1 MADTEAFQDRGSLIN
16 LFACYG
22 KVYAW
27 DVDDVI
33 KIRSQYRVVGS
44 LIGSLPRKPRQN
56 NAFSLPLLLSRD
68 ETTLLLDKGFARIF
82 YMPRNLP
89 KLSDELVRKFNEL
102 RKESVIKQ
110 NEQFKKMQEEKRMEL
125 ADVIAD
131 GKKRKREKLVSS
143 AAKKSQDQSHE
154 NQFNFTRNESSVF
167 ERNDEEKEK
176 SKRKSGEVTVDHE
189 DNNLAKKLKSE
200 ELNNESFEAKEASEE
215 KDFIQS
221 NDYCKKISNEI
232 VEESYEGSFSNS
244 ITKETNETNLTNVN
258 ADLGNHQSKLVAE
271 TGLQTTNDSDTSTKG
286 LNSVS
291 DMGILIHIPMVMPQI
306 RLPSFPLAD
315 WTYPQTSCE
324 KLHYKV
330 FVDLWEKG
338 YYLTSGINF
347 GGDFLAYPGDPIR
360 YHSFFIVIIVPW
372 GKKIT
377 PFEIISAGRLGAS
390 VKKTAL
396 LCSVSDETG
405 QVIYTS
411 VKWSGIS

>member
-1 MADTEAFQDRGSLIN
+1 MADAEAFQDRENLIS

-33 KIRSQYRVVGS
+33 KMRSQYRIVGS

-56 NAFSLPLLLSRD
+56 NAFSLPLLLSRE

-82 YMPRNLP
+82 YMPGNLP
-89 KLSDELVRKFNEL
+89 KPSDELVGKFNEL
-102 RKESVIKQ
+102 RNESVIEQ
-110 NEQFKKMQEEKRMEL
+110 NEQFKKMQEEKRKEL

-131 GKKRKREKLVSS
+131 GKKRKREKLASS
-143 AAKKSQDQSHE
+143 AAKNLQDQSNE
-154 NQFNFTRNESSVF
+154 NQFNFTCNEINVV

-176 SKRKSGEVTVDHE
+176 SKRKSGEVTVDHK
-189 DNNLAKKLKSE
+189 DTNLAKKLKRE
-200 ELNNESFEAKEASEE
+200 ELNNESFEAKETSEK
-215 KDFIQS
+215 KDLIQS
-221 NDYCKKISNEI
+221 NDCCNKISNEN
-232 VEESYEGSFSNS
+232 VKESFEGSCSKS
-244 ITKETNETNLTNVN
+244 ITKEANETNLTNAN
-258 ADLGNHQSKLVAE
+258 ADQGNHGNKLVNE
-271 TGLQTTNDSDTSTKG
+271 TGLQTTNDSDTTAKG
-286 LNSVS
+286 LNSVC
-291 DMGILIHIPMVMPQI
+291 DMGVLVHIPTVMPQL
-306 RLPSFPLAD
+306 LPSFQLAD

-324 KLHYKV
+324 KLRYQV

-396 LCSVSDETG
+396 LCSVSDKTG

>member
-1 MADTEAFQDRGSLIN
+1 MADAKPFQDRENLIS

-33 KIRSQYRVVGS
+33 KIRSQYRIVGS

-56 NAFSLPLLLSRD
+56 NAFSLPLLLSRE

-82 YMPRNLP
+82 HMPRNLP
-89 KLSDELVRKFNEL
+89 KPSDELVEKFNEL

-110 NEQFKKMQEEKRMEL
+110 NEQFKKMQEEKRKEL

-131 GKKRKREKLVSS
+131 GKKRKREKLASGG
-143 AAKKSQDQSHE
+143 AKKSTDQSNE
-154 NQFNFTRNESSVF
+154 NQLNFTCNESNLF

-189 DNNLAKKLKSE
+189 DTNLTKKLKGE
-200 ELNNESFEAKEASEE
+200 EMNNESFEVKETSEK
-215 KDFIQS
+215 KDLIQS
-221 NDYCKKISNEI
+221 NDYCKKISNENVKEI
-232 VEESYEGSFSNS
+232 YKASCSNS
-244 ITKETNETNLTNVN
+244 IRKEANETNLTNAN
-258 ADLGNHQSKLVAE
+258 ADQGNHGNELANE
-271 TGLQTTNDSDTSTKG
+271 TGLQTTNDSDTITKG

-291 DMGILIHIPMVMPQI
+291 DMGILIHIPSVMPQK
-306 RLPSFPLAD
+306 LPSFPLAD
-315 WTYPQTSCE
+315 WTYPQTSRE
-324 KLHYKV
+324 KLHYQV
-330 FVDLWEKG
+330 FVDLWERG
-338 YYLTSGINF
+338 YYLTSGVNF

>member
-1 MADTEAFQDRGSLIN
+1 MADAEAFQDRENLIN

-33 KIRSQYRVVGS
+33 KMRSQYRIVGS
-44 LIGSLPRKPRQN
+44 LIGSLPSKPRQN
-56 NAFSLPLLLSRD
+56 NAFSLPLLLSRE

-89 KLSDELVRKFNEL
+89 KPSGELVGKFNEL
-102 RKESVIKQ
+102 RKESIIKQ

-125 ADVIAD
+125 AD
-131 GKKRKREKLVSS
+131 GKKRKREKLASS
-143 AAKKSQDQSHE
+143 AAKKLRDQRNE
-154 NQFNFTRNESSVF
+154 NRFNFTCNESNVF
-167 ERNDEEKEK
+167 ERNDEGKEK

-189 DNNLAKKLKSE
+189 DTNLAKKLKSE
-200 ELNNESFEAKEASEE
+200 ELNNESFEAKETSEK
-215 KDFIQS
+215 KDLNQS
-221 NDYCKKISNEI
+221 NDYFKKISNENVKEI
-232 VEESYEGSFSNS
+232 YEASCSNS
-244 ITKETNETNLTNVN
+244 IRKEANETNLTNAN
-258 ADLGNHQSKLVAE
+258 ADQGNHGNELANE

-291 DMGILIHIPMVMPQI
+291 DMGILIHIPSVMLQK
-306 RLPSFPLAD
+306 LPSFPLAD
-315 WTYPQTSCE
+315 WTYPQTSRE
-324 KLHYKV
+324 KLHYQV
-330 FVDLWEKG
+330 FVDLWERG
-338 YYLTSGINF
+338 YYLTSGVNF

>member
-1 MADTEAFQDRGSLIN
+1 MADAEAFQDRENLIN

-22 KVYAW
+22 KVYTW

-33 KIRSQYRVVGS
+33 KMRSQYRIVGS

-56 NAFSLPLLLSRD
+56 NAFSLPLLLSRE

-89 KLSDELVRKFNEL
+89 KPSGELVGKFNEL
-102 RKESVIKQ
+102 RKESIIKQ

-131 GKKRKREKLVSS
+131 GKKRKREKLASS
-143 AAKKSQDQSHE
+143 AAKKLRDQRNE
-154 NQFNFTRNESSVF
+154 NRFNFTCNESNVF
-167 ERNDEEKEK
+167 ERNDEGKEK
-176 SKRKSGEVTVDHE
+176 SKRKSGEVTVDQE
-189 DNNLAKKLKSE
+189 DTNLAKKLKSE
-200 ELNNESFEAKEASEE
+200 ELNNESFEAKETSEK
-215 KDFIQS
+215 KDLIQS
-221 NDYCKKISNEI
+221 NDYCKKISNENVKEI
-232 VEESYEGSFSNS
+232 YEASCSNS
-244 ITKETNETNLTNVN
+244 IRKEANETNLTNAN
-258 ADLGNHQSKLVAE
+258 ADQGNHGNELANE

-291 DMGILIHIPMVMPQI
+291 DMGILIHIPSVMLQK
-306 RLPSFPLAD
+306 LPSFPLAD
-315 WTYPQTSCE
+315 WTYPQTSRE
-324 KLHYKV
+324 KLHYQV
-330 FVDLWEKG
+330 FVDLWERG
-338 YYLTSGINF
+338 YYLTSGVNF